1 MKGGNVTVGP
11 EKLLDLFVS
20 HVGGQVFD
28 ENVVEGLSY
37 IGAALRVEFDSDEAI
52 FSLGGAEGFLGV
64 FGVLEANESI
74 TTRSVPLVEGNLAGD
89 YTSEL
94 RKFLFQVVGLE
105 VLTDLSDEHVL
116 FLQLGKIDSK

>member
-1 MKGGNVTVGP
+1 MS

-28 ENVVEGLSY
+28 ENVVERLSL
-37 IGAALRVEFDSDEAI
+37 IGAALRVEFHSDEAI
-52 FSLGGAEGFLGV
+52 ISSSGVEGFFGV

-74 TTRSVPLVEGNLAGD
+74 TTRLVILAEGYLAGD
-89 YTSEL
+89 YTSESL
-94 RKFLFQVVGLE
+94 KFLFQLVGRQG
-105 VLTDLSDEHVL
+105 LTDLSDEHVL

>member
-37 IGAALRVEFDSDEAI
+37 IGAALRVEFDSDEGI
-52 FSLGGAEGFLGV
+52 FSLGGA
-64 FGVLEANESI
+64 
-74 TTRSVPLVEGNLAGD
+74 
-89 YTSEL
+89 
-94 RKFLFQVVGLE
+94 
-105 VLTDLSDEHVL
+105 
-116 FLQLGKIDSK
+116 